1 MRVRGALDSKWG
13 GVGEE
18 GQARLKAAA
27 GGPLGS
33 GSTEINEKALSRNP
47 QTPIRWTEDSR
58 SRGRGGWG
66 GHRIHLTKH
75 ETSWRT
81 KNPTQGVRNSR
92 NMTKTMM
99 STWTWESY
107 IRCICCICLI
117 SLPYSSAV
125 KNLESK
131 FNPSWYFTSVGTF
144 YTLKF
149 LLQLEL
155 FKLWSLYFI
164 WHFLDF
170 EVFLQL
176 ALFRLW
182 SFTTVGTF

>member
-1 MRVRGALDSKWG
+1 MIVVLPCCFFSNVAWG
-13 GVGEE
+13 HFGVHEE
-18 GQARLKAAA
+18 EERRSRRRRPSKAATA
-27 GGPLGS
+27 RGPLGS
-33 GSTEINEKALSRNP
+33 SSTEINEKALSRNP

-131 FNPSWYFTSVGTF
+131 LDSYFSR
-144 YTLKF
+144 Y
-149 LLQLEL
+149 
-155 FKLWSLYFI
+155 
-164 WHFLDF
+164 FLDF
-170 EVFLQL
+170 EVFFLLKL
-176 ALFRLW
+176 ALFRLCRF
-182 SFTTVGTF
+182 STVGTF